1 VAFAKP
7 ERISTVIARTVI
19 ARITNVDLP
28 ILGLNPFS
36 MLTRMQKQYKI
47 VIVKENAK
55 FSIPAK
61 HK

>member
-1 VAFAKP
+1 
-7 ERISTVIARTVI
+7 VIARTVI
-19 ARITNVDLP
+19 ARIANVDLP

-61 HK
+61 LK